1 MKFAIDISYYPEAN
15 EEMISVNKWSLTRS
29 APFSLSPAL
38 SLSRSLCFPSSPA
51 VRSSLHR
58 DATVSSSRY
67 SVLQPSTKH
76 THTHTHRVSI
86 VRKALVVL
94 QLLPFTLLSLLPN
107 KKSCGYRSNTQR
119 GSFFLSYFTDTHTRF
134 SIMVVTFL
142 WLVLFYIEL
151 LIHNK
156 S

>member
-76 THTHTHRVSI
+76 THTHTQSEHCEKSFSGPTAAPFYPLISVTQQ
-86 VRKALVVL
+86 KELWL
-94 QLLPFTLLSLLPN
+94 QVKHTE
-107 KKSCGYRSNTQR
+107 RI
-119 GSFFLSYFTDTHTRF
+119 FLSVIFHRHTHTF
-134 SIMVVTFL
+134 FYYGGYFPLTCI
-142 WLVLFYIEL
+142 VLYWAAYP
-151 LIHNK
+151 
-156 S
+156 